1 MLACG
6 HFLQWITRGKDE
18 FSCRGIHWGRE
29 GRSVGSGVHVPPLPL
44 HCPRELWVQGGK
56 EHLCLWI
63 LSWLVLAFSPSP
75 LAYFYC
81 CPGATFK
88 FKRCLKG
95 CRVQCCCWSA
105 AVLGGPFVV
114 KKLLLLERK
123 GYVVGFFLLLLLW
136 FCFLSL
142 FKSREMEKLT
152 VTARLSWQPSHMNHL
167 IRPSSWRALC
177 TSPCVRL
184 LFFFFPSMGQINLHI
199 EESLRHFKFKCD
211 SVSVKLLANYQIYLL
226 KPSRSL
232 KSFLPGF
239 DPVTKWCFSICDII
253 VIFMPTLWCHGL
265 TVTSLQGQV
274 EGEIRTW

>member
-44 HCPRELWVQGGK
+44 HCPREVWVQGGK
-56 EHLCLWI
+56 EQLSLWI

-123 GYVVGFFLLLLLW
+123 GYVVVFLLLLLLW

-184 LFFFFPSMGQINLHI
+184 LFFFFLPW
-199 EESLRHFKFKCD
+199 
-211 SVSVKLLANYQIYLL
+211 VKLIYILRNLSGTSNLNVILFLWNCLL
-226 KPSRSL
+226 ITR
-232 KSFLPGF
+232 
-239 DPVTKWCFSICDII
+239 SIC
-253 VIFMPTLWCHGL
+253 
-265 TVTSLQGQV
+265 
-274 EGEIRTW
+274 